1 MSFYCYLLCTSSG
14 SHTYVGATTD
24 PDRRLE
30 QHNGQKAGGARATAI
45 QVARGEVWRRVCVI
59 EGIPEWRS
67 ALQLEWRWKQLSRP
81 TRKRTGKRTKDTP
94 LTRRLRALHELLLM
108 EKPTESAIP
117 YEMYPEGPPRIR
129 WETEEDRVYY
139 EFLFTVPVPAA
150 PASGPPQSCLSS
162 PSALNEIGSIG
173 LTPSS
178 PPWPLVSPPH
188 PDEPST

>member
-1 MSFYCYLLCTSSG
+1 MSFYCYLLCTQSG
-14 SHTYVGATTD
+14 GYTYVGATTD

-30 QHNGQKAGGARATAI
+30 QHNGHKAGGARATAL
-45 QVARGEVWRRVCVI
+45 QVARGEIWRRVCVI

-81 TRKRTGKRTKDTP
+81 VRKGTGKRTKDRP

-129 WETEEDRVYY
+129 WEREEDKVYY
-139 EFLFTVPVPAA
+139 ECLFKVPAPA
-150 PASGPPQSCLSS
+150 PPASGQPRSCLST
-162 PSALNEIGSIG
+162 PSASNEIGSSRPV
-173 LTPSS
+173 PSS
-178 PPWPLVSPPH
+178 PPSPHAYPPR
-188 PDEPST
+188 PDGVNR